1 MVLRHF
7 HVIGQFL
14 TARER
19 EGCVCEYET
28 VEVPASATPD
38 RTLEL
43 VPNSSIANTTETV
56 SRRQRVT
63 AYSVKLPLEVK
74 QKCRYCID
82 SQDTLLLDEEP
93 EVLADIPDD
102 DTVIFVDEPI
112 DDYNDYQDSED
123 LNIRERSI
131 EGELQ
136 EQHPSSNA
144 PAPLD
149 EDIVKD
155 DDYGYPL
162 QRFPSSE

>member
-1 MVLRHF
+1 MLRHF
-7 HVIGQFL
+7 YIIGQFL

-38 RTLEL
+38 RALEL

-56 SRRQRVT
+56 ARRQRVT
-63 AYSVKLPLEVK
+63 AYSVKLPLKVK
-74 QKCRYCID
+74 QKCRYCIE

-93 EVLADIPDD
+93 EVLVDIPDD

-112 DDYNDYQDSED
+112 DDSNDPQDSEG

-131 EGELQ
+131 EGEPQ
-136 EQHPSSNA
+136 EQHPSSN
-144 PAPLD
+144 PPPPL
-149 EDIVKD
+149 EDIVED
-155 DDYGYPL
+155 DDFGYPL
-162 QRFPSSE
+162 QRFPSSA